1 MNLQFKL
8 TNEISIECIS
18 DPQGVPSDATW
29 ERAIRMIQN
38 DPMYQS
44 YAKLNEKK
52 QAFNS
57 YKVHRAKEEKV
68 RPSLCTKCV
77 V

>member
-1 MNLQFKL
+1 ML
-8 TNEISIECIS
+8 TSIDVLRLCV
-18 DPQGVPSDATW
+18 QVVPSDATW
-29 ERAIRMIQN
+29 ERAMRMIQH

-52 QAFNS
+52 QAFHS

-68 RPSLCTKCV
+68 SRNNYFLGSRELHP
-77 V
+77 